1 MIPVPEY
8 WNLLFFN
15 ITALA
20 TIVGFYA
27 LARLVEIPLKG
38 IANQRVRTIAT
49 AVLAGL
55 AGLFVLGNL
64 IWVWY
69 NFWRW

>member
-1 MIPVPEY
+1 MIPIPDY
-8 WNLLFFN
+8 WNLLLFDV
-15 ITALA
+15 TALA
-20 TIVGFYA
+20 TIVGAYA
-27 LARLVEIPLKG
+27 LARLVEMPLKG
-38 IANQRVRTIAT
+38 IVNHRLRIAAT

-55 AGLFVLGNL
+55 AALVVLGNL

>member
-1 MIPVPEY
+1 M
-8 WNLLFFN
+8 
-15 ITALA
+15 
-20 TIVGFYA
+20 
-27 LARLVEIPLKG
+27 KG
-38 IANQRVRTIAT
+38 IVNHRLRIAAT

>member
-1 MIPVPEY
+1 MIPIPDY
-8 WNLLFFN
+8 WNLLLFDV
-15 ITALA
+15 TALA
-20 TIVGFYA
+20 TIVGFYT
-27 LARLVEIPLKG
+27 LARLAEMPLKG
-38 IANQRVRTIAT
+38 VANQRVRTVAT

-64 IWVWY
+64 VWVWY